1 MFRQALVPRALVP
14 ALLAGAALAL
24 PAGGVSVGTPGITS
38 NEILIG
44 GTVPLSGP
52 ASPFG
57 TVGPGANAY
66 FKYVNAHGGV
76 FGRKIRY
83 LYRDDGYDP
92 SRTVSQTR
100 ELVQQDKVFA
110 IFNTVG
116 TEHNLAIR
124 GYLNAVKVPQVFGG
138 TGASAIGRG
147 YQKYPWTMGYLPSF
161 AGEGAIYGRYVVKH
175 RPKARI
181 AVLYENSDYGKDLL
195 RGLQRGLGRKA
206 SRIVAKASY
215 EINDTEI
222 SSQVA
227 KLRRSKADTF
237 MLFALPQQAIG
248 SFYDAYRLGWHPQV
262 FVSAVSIEPT
272 VMGIARA
279 ATHGKETNNALS
291 VAFVKDPTS
300 PAWRKDKA
308 VALYRRIMKR
318 YFPSGK
324 PQDVYNW
331 YGMTVA
337 FSMVDALKHAGRNP
351 TRESLRRAMTHM
363 NEHNNPFLLPGVG
376 VKTRPTNYFPITKA
390 RMVRYRKN
398 LWVLFGPLVNA
409 R

>member
-1 MFRQALVPRALVP
+1 MKPLAPVF
-14 ALLAGAALAL
+14 LAGCALAL
-24 PAGGVSVGTPGITS
+24 PAGGVSGGSPGVTAK
-38 NEILIG
+38 EILIG

-52 ASPFG
+52 ASKFG
-57 TVGPGANAY
+57 AVGPGANAY
-66 FKYVNAHGGV
+66 FKYVNDHGGV

-92 SRTVSQTR
+92 SRTVDQTR
-100 ELVQQDKVFA
+100 ELVQQEKVFA

-138 TGASAIGRG
+138 TGSSAIGRG
-147 YQKYPWTMGYLPSF
+147 YKKYPWTMGYLPSF
-161 AGEGAIYGRYVVKH
+161 VGEGAIYGRYVVKH

-195 RGLQRGLGRKA
+195 HGLQRGLGKRA
-206 SRIVAKASY
+206 SRIVAKATY
-215 EINDTEI
+215 EVTDTDI
-222 SSQVA
+222 ASQIA

-248 SFYDAYRLGWHPQV
+248 SFYNAYKLGWHPQI
-262 FVSAVSIEPT
+262 FVSAVSIEPS
-272 VMGIARA
+272 VMAVARA
-279 ATHGKETNNALS
+279 ATQGKGTNNALS

-300 PAWRKDKA
+300 PVWRRDKA
-308 VALYRRIMKR
+308 VALYRKIMKR
-318 YFPSGK
+318 YLPGGQPSN
-324 PQDVYNW
+324 VYNW

-337 FSMVDALKHAGRNP
+337 YSLVDALKHAGRNP
-351 TRESLRRAMTHM
+351 THESLRRAMTHM
-363 NEHNNPFLLPGVG
+363 DEPKNPFLLPGIA
-376 VKTRPTNYFPITKA
+376 VKTSPSNYFPITKA

-398 LWVLFGPLVNA
+398 LWVLFGPLLKA

>member
-1 MFRQALVPRALVP
+1 V
-14 ALLAGAALAL
+14 L
-24 PAGGVSVGTPGITS
+24 PAGGVSGGTPGVTS
-38 NEILIG
+38 TEILIG
-44 GTVPLSGP
+44 GTVPLSGS
-52 ASPFG
+52 ASAFG

-83 LYRDDGYDP
+83 IWRDDGYDP
-92 SRTVSQTR
+92 SRTIEQTR

-116 TEHNLAIR
+116 TEHNVAIR
-124 GYLNAVKVPQVFGG
+124 GYLNAVKVPQIFGG
-138 TGASAIGRG
+138 TGASVIARG
-147 YQKYPWTMGYLPSF
+147 HKRYPWTMGYLPSF
-161 AGEGAIYGRYVVKH
+161 EGEGAIYGRYVVRH

-195 RGLQRGLGRKA
+195 HGLQRGLGKRA
-206 SRIVAKASY
+206 SRIVAKESY
-215 EINDTEI
+215 EVTDTDVN
-222 SSQVA
+222 SQIA

-237 MLFALPQQAIG
+237 MLFALPYQTIQ
-248 SFYDAYRLGWHPQV
+248 SFVYAYKLKWRPQF
-262 FVSAVSIEPT
+262 FVSAVSIEPSIMA
-272 VMGIARA
+272 VARQG
-279 ATHGKETNNALS
+279 TNGKETGNALS

-308 VALYRRIMKR
+308 VALYKSIMKR
-318 YFPSGK
+318 YFAGGRIS
-324 PQDVYNW
+324 DVYNW

-351 TRESLRRAMTHM
+351 TRDSLRRAMTHM
-363 NEHNNPFLLPGVG
+363 DERNNPFLLPGVY
-376 VKTRPTNYFPITKA
+376 VQTTPSNYFPMA
-390 RMVRYRKN
+390 RAKMVRYQKN

>member
-1 MFRQALVPRALVP
+1 MRGLAL

-24 PAGGVSVGTPGITS
+24 PAGGSSGGPPGVTAK
-38 NEILIG
+38 EILVG

-52 ASPFG
+52 ASKFG

-76 FGRKIRY
+76 YGRKIRY

-92 SRTVSQTR
+92 SRTVDQTR

-124 GYLNAVKVPQVFGG
+124 GYLNALKVPQIFGG
-138 TGASAIGRG
+138 TGSSAIGRG
-147 YQKYPWTMGYLPSF
+147 FKKYPWTMGYLPSF
-161 AGEGAIYGRYVVKH
+161 VGEGAIYGRYVVKH

-195 RGLQRGLGRKA
+195 HGLERGLGRRA

-215 EINDTEI
+215 EINDTDI
-222 SSQVA
+222 ASQIA

-248 SFYDAYRLGWHPQV
+248 SFYQAYKLGWHPQI
-262 FVSAVSIEPT
+262 FVSAVSIEPSA
-272 VMGIARA
+272 MGVARA
-279 ATHGKETNNALS
+279 ATNGKETNGALS

-300 PAWRKDKA
+300 PVWRKDKA
-308 VALYRRIMKR
+308 VALYRKIMKR
-318 YFPSGK
+318 YFPGGRAS
-324 PQDVYNW
+324 DVYNW

-337 FSMVDALKHAGRNP
+337 YSLVDALKHAGRDP

-363 NEHNNPFLLPGVG
+363 NERHNPFLLPGIT
-376 VKTRPTNYFPITKA
+376 VKTSPTNYFPITKA

-398 LWVLFGPLVNA
+398 LWVLFGPLVKA

>member
-1 MFRQALVPRALVP
+1 VKTLGLT
-14 ALLAGAALAL
+14 LLAGAALAL
-24 PAGGVSVGTPGITS
+24 PAAGGSAGDPGVTS
-38 NEILIG
+38 TEILVG

-52 ASPFG
+52 ASAFG

-83 LYRDDGYDP
+83 VYRDDGYDP
-92 SRTVSQTR
+92 ARTIEQTR

-124 GYLNAVKVPQVFGG
+124 GYLNAIKVPQVFGG
-138 TGASAIGRG
+138 TGASAMGRG
-147 YQKYPWTMGYLPSF
+147 YKQYPWSMGYLPSF
-161 AGEGAIYGRYVVKH
+161 VGEGAIYGRYVAQH

-181 AVLYENSDYGKDLL
+181 AVLYEDSDYGKDLL
-195 RGLQRGLGRKA
+195 AGLKRGLGKKG
-206 SRIVAKASY
+206 SRIVATQSY
-215 EINDTEI
+215 EVTDSDVN
-222 SSQVA
+222 SQIT
-227 KLRRSKADTF
+227 KLRASKADTF
-237 MLFALPQQAIG
+237 MLFALPQQAIQ
-248 SFYDAYRLGWHPQV
+248 SFVYAYKLKWHPQI

-272 VMGIARA
+272 VMGIARQ
-279 ATHGKETNNALS
+279 ATNGTGTNNALS

-300 PAWRKDKA
+300 PVWRKDKA
-308 VALYRRIMKR
+308 VALYKRIMKR
-318 YFPSGK
+318 YFPGGK
-324 PQDVYNW
+324 TSDVYNW

-337 FSMVDALKHAGRNP
+337 YSLVDALKHAGRNLS
-351 TRESLRRAMTHM
+351 RASLRQAMTHM
-363 NEHNNPFLLPGVG
+363 DERTNPFLLPGVF
-376 VKTRPTNYFPITKA
+376 VQTTPSNYFPIAKA
-390 RMVRYRKN
+390 KMVRYRKS

>member
-1 MFRQALVPRALVP
+1 VRPLALAAL
-14 ALLAGAALAL
+14 AAAALAL
-24 PAGGVSVGTPGITS
+24 PAGGVSGGTPGVTS
-38 NEILIG
+38 TQILLG
-44 GTVPLSGP
+44 GTVPLSGN
-52 ASPFG
+52 ASAFG

-76 FGRKIRY
+76 HGRKIKY
-83 LYRDDGYDP
+83 LWRDDGYDP
-92 SRTVSQTR
+92 ARTLEQTR

-116 TEHNLAIR
+116 TEHNVAIR
-124 GYLNAVKVPQVFGG
+124 GYLNAIKVPQVFGG
-138 TGASAIGRG
+138 TGASIVGRG
-147 YQKYPWTMGYLPSF
+147 YKKYPWTMGYLPSF
-161 AGEGAIYGRYVVKH
+161 VGEGAIYGRYVVKH

-181 AVLYENSDYGKDLL
+181 AVLYENSDYGRDLL
-195 RGLQRGLGRKA
+195 AGLQRGLGKKRA
-206 SRIVAKASY
+206 RIVAKATY
-215 EINDTEI
+215 EVTDSEVN
-222 SSQVA
+222 SQIA

-248 SFYDAYRLGWHPQV
+248 AFYAAYKLKWRPQI
-262 FVSAVSIEPT
+262 FVSAVSIEPR

-279 ATHGKETNNALS
+279 ATNGVETNNALS

-300 PAWRKDKA
+300 RAWRKDKA
-308 VALYRRIMKR
+308 TALYKRIMKR
-318 YFPSGK
+318 YFPGGK
-324 PQDVYNW
+324 TGDVYNW

-363 NEHNNPFLLPGVG
+363 NERNNPFLLPGVA
-376 VKTRPTNYFPITKA
+376 VKTSPSDYFPITKA
-390 RMVRYRKN
+390 RMVGYRKSV
-398 LWVLFGPLVNA
+398 WVLFGPLVNA

>member
-1 MFRQALVPRALVP
+1 VRPIALG
-14 ALLAGAALAL
+14 LLAAAALAL
-24 PAGGVSVGTPGITS
+24 PAGGVSGGTPGITAK
-38 NEILIG
+38 EILLG

-76 FGRKIRY
+76 NGRKIRY

-92 SRTVSQTR
+92 SRTIEQTR

-124 GYLNAVKVPQVFGG
+124 GYLNALEVPQVFGG

-147 YQKYPWTMGYLPSF
+147 HAKYPWTMGYLPSF
-161 AGEGAIYGRYVVKH
+161 EGEGVIYGHYVAAH

-181 AVLYENSDYGKDLL
+181 AVLYEDSDYGKDLL
-195 RGLQRGLGRKA
+195 RGLQRGLGKHGKQ
-206 SRIVAKASY
+206 IVAKATY
-215 EINDTEI
+215 EVTDSDVN
-222 SSQVA
+222 SQIA

-237 MLFALPQQAIG
+237 MLFALPQQAIQ
-248 SFYDAYRLGWHPQV
+248 SFVYSYKLKWHPQT

-272 VMGIARA
+272 VMGIARVTTSA
-279 ATHGKETNNALS
+279 RHTAGALS
-291 VAFVKDPTS
+291 VSFTKDPTS
-300 PAWRKDKA
+300 PAWAKDNA
-308 VALYRRIMKR
+308 VGLYRRIMKR
-318 YFPSGK
+318 YLPSGK
-324 PQDVYNW
+324 PSDVYNF
-331 YGMTVA
+331 YGMAVA
-337 FSMVDALKHAGRNP
+337 FSMVDALRHAGKNP
-351 TRESLRRAMTHM
+351 SRESLLRAITHLK
-363 NEHNNPFLLPGVG
+363 ERSNPFLLPGVD
-376 VKTRPTNYFPITKA
+376 VSTSPSNYFPIAKA
-390 RMVRYRKN
+390 RMVRYGKTR
-398 LWVLFGPLVNA
+398 WELFGPLVTA

>member
-1 MFRQALVPRALVP
+1 MR
-14 ALLAGAALAL
+14 LLALAGLAAAALTL
-24 PAGGVSVGTPGITS
+24 PAGGVSGGTPGVTS
-38 NEILIG
+38 TQILLG
-44 GTVPLSGP
+44 GTVPLSGN

-76 FGRKIRY
+76 YGRRIKYIW
-83 LYRDDGYDP
+83 RDDGYDP
-92 SRTVSQTR
+92 ARTVQQTR

-110 IFNTVG
+110 VFNTVG
-116 TEHNLAIR
+116 TEHNVAIR
-124 GYLNAVKVPQVFGG
+124 GYLNAIKVPQIFGG
-138 TGASAIGRG
+138 TGASAIGREHK
-147 YQKYPWTMGYLPSF
+147 KYPWTMGYLPSF
-161 AGEGAIYGRYVVKH
+161 VGEGAIYGRYVVKH

-181 AVLYENSDYGKDLL
+181 GVLYEDSDYGKDLL
-195 RGLQRGLGRKA
+195 NGLKRGLGNRA
-206 SRIVAKASY
+206 SRIVARATY
-215 EINDTEI
+215 EVTDTDVNAQI
-222 SSQVA
+222 A
-227 KLRRSKADTF
+227 KLRRAKADTF
-237 MLFALPQQAIG
+237 MLFALPQQAIQA
-248 SFYDAYRLGWHPQV
+248 FYGAYKLGWHPQF
-262 FVSAVSIEPT
+262 FVSAVSIEPR

-279 ATHGKETNNALS
+279 ATNGKETNNALS

-318 YFPSGK
+318 YFPGGK
-324 PQDVYNW
+324 SNDVYNW

-337 FSMVDALKHAGRNP
+337 FSMVDVLKHAGRTP

-363 NEHNNPFLLPGVG
+363 DERNNPFLLPGVT
-376 VKTRPTNYFPITKA
+376 VKTSPSNYFPITKA

-398 LWVLFGPLVNA
+398 VWVLFGPLVNA

>member
-1 MFRQALVPRALVP
+1 MRPLALG
-14 ALLAGAALAL
+14 LLAAAALAL
-24 PAGGVSVGTPGITS
+24 PSAGASGGTPGITAK
-38 NEILIG
+38 EILIG

-76 FGRKIRY
+76 HGRKIRY

-92 SRTVSQTR
+92 SRTINETR
-100 ELVQQDKVFA
+100 ELVQQEKVFA

-124 GYLNAVKVPQVFGG
+124 AYLNALKVPQVFGG
-138 TGASAIGRG
+138 TGASVIARG
-147 YQKYPWTMGYLPSF
+147 YKRYPWTIGYLPSF

-195 RGLQRGLGRKA
+195 NGLMRGLGKRA

-215 EINDTEI
+215 EVTDPDVNSQI
-222 SSQVA
+222 S

-237 MLFALPQQAIG
+237 MLFALPQQAIQ
-248 SFYDAYRLGWHPQV
+248 SFVYAYKLGWHPQI
-262 FVSAVSIEPT
+262 FVSAVSIEPR
-272 VMGIARA
+272 VMGVARLG
-279 ATHGKETNNALS
+279 TNGKETNGALS

-300 PAWRKDKA
+300 PAWKKDKA

-318 YFPSGK
+318 YFPRGK
-324 PQDVYNW
+324 PSDVYNW

-337 FSMVDALKHAGRNP
+337 FSMVDALERAGRNP

-363 NEHNNPFLLPGVG
+363 DERNNPFLLPGIA
-376 VKTRPTNYFPITKA
+376 VKTSPTNYLPLSKS
-390 RMVRYRKN
+390 RMVRYRRT
-398 LWVLFGPLVNA
+398 LWVLFGPLLKA